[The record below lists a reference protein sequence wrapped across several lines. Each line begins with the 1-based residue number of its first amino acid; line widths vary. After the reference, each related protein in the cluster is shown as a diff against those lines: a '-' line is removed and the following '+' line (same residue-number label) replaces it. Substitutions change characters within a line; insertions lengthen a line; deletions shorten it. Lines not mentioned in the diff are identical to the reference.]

1 MSVSIVRRSSKIL
14 QSGWHVGGLGRQNP
28 LRVDAAAHRGDCGQ
42 AAIASST
49 TLLRLHH
56 SLPDIDL
63 ITPPGRSIF
72 NMSAQ
77 NSAGIQTLLD
87 AEREAQ
93 KIVQQDRTKRVK
105 DARTEAQKEIEE
117 YRRQKEEE
125 FRKFEAEHTS
135 GNKKAEEEANR
146 EAELRLQEIKE
157 AGKKHGDKVIQYTA
171 SSIVHRCGHGGIFS
185 GHCNAWCMSYK
196 SSQLKLIPAILAE
209 RGATCLMAS
218 PTAEPPYLHIIV
230 RQPGRYNMRCDVR
243 TLGCSSILIDVRP
256 YRRQL
261 CVSCR
266 RRSFSSRPAE
276 RSSQRHGSVHDPRFR
291 DLGKLIEDKYAF
303 IRTNYETPTHTI
315 VLAHGL
321 LGFDEL
327 RIAGSFLPAIQ
338 YWYGIKDALSMKGI
352 KVITATV
359 PPYGSIEERAAELAR
374 YIRAGAK
381 GKDVNIIA

>member
-1 MSVSIVRRSSKIL
+1 METMMSVSIVRRSSKIL

-93 KIVQQDRTKRVK
+93 KIVQQAREYRTKRVK

-157 AGKKHGDKVIQYTA
+157 AGKKHGDKVVSDLI
-171 SSIVHRCGHGGIFS
+171 
-185 GHCNAWCMSYK
+185 NAVVNVK
-196 SSQLKLIPAILAE
+196 PEVPEK
-209 RGATCLMAS
+209 
-218 PTAEPPYLHIIV
+218 
-230 RQPGRYNMRCDVR
+230 
-243 TLGCSSILIDVRP
+243 
-256 YRRQL
+256 
-261 CVSCR
+261 
-266 RRSFSSRPAE
+266 
-276 RSSQRHGSVHDPRFR
+276 
-291 DLGKLIEDKYAF
+291 
-303 IRTNYETPTHTI
+303 
-315 VLAHGL
+315 
-321 LGFDEL
+321 
-327 RIAGSFLPAIQ
+327 IA
-338 YWYGIKDALSMKGI
+338 
-352 KVITATV
+352 
-359 PPYGSIEERAAELAR
+359 AA
-374 YIRAGAK
+374 
-381 GKDVNIIA
+381 